1 MIAERFQGS
10 AEADEVIKL
19 SVDAMLECIGP
30 DLWEEVCRSAQQR
43 CRAPAMARK
52 AAAVDVG

>member
-30 DLWEEVCRSAQQR
+30 DLWEE
-43 CRAPAMARK
+43 ARLQPPH
-52 AAAVDVG
+52 